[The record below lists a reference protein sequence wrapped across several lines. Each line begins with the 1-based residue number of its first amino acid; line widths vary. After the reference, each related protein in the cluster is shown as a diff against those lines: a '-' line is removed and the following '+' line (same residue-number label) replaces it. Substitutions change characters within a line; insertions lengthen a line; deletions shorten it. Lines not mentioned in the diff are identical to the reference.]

1 MIFLFDRIS
10 TRPIIFLF
18 IAVKSRTSNGVVY
31 EGGED
36 PDFLILIK
44 RTHSF
49 DFDIWVLIMS
59 FKTIFPLYRGR

>member
-1 MIFLFDRIS
+1 MVSYMKEVIH
-10 TRPIIFLF
+10 
-18 IAVKSRTSNGVVY
+18 
-31 EGGED
+31 ED

>member
-36 PDFLILIK
+36 PDFPILIK

-49 DFDIWVLIMS
+49 YFDVWVLIMS